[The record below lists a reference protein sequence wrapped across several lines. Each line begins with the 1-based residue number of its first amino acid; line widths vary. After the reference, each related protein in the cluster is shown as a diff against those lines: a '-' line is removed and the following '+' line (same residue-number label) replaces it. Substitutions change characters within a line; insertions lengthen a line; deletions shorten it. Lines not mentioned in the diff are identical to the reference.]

1 MNVQDRNA
9 GIAWCGLVLC
19 CVCWGAWTRPPHSGP
34 HIFDPAIGYV
44 DVTVA
49 SEGILLD
56 AADAGEIHFTLD
68 GSAPDRNDPIANGRT
83 IRMPDTRRS
92 ERLMRHRTS
101 IQQRDP
107 LIGLPSAQVLR
118 AAQWIGGAHGPVRT
132 RTVPVRHHTLPI
144 VALTADAGAFFDP
157 DSGIYVIGNAIF
169 RSDGIPVRTFPKDH
183 RWWKYPGNFQ
193 MRGEEWERS
202 VYVEALGADGTPLW
216 DGDAR
221 ARIHGNNTRGFP
233 QHALRITLPE
243 PCAYAW
249 TSGTA
254 GQKSVIL
261 RAAGNDQADS
271 FMRDL
276 VQHRM
281 CTGLPFVTTGGRS
294 VVMYLNGAYW
304 GVHHVRD
311 RMDNNELARR
321 YGGSAKRYTV
331 LEDRLKLYK
340 GDEAQIKHFSRFL
353 TWSERWDAS
362 APAFVDSVSRYL
374 DVDGFLAYM
383 AAQLILGNM
392 DWPDQN
398 VRYWR
403 WTGVADTVPGPHDGR
418 WHMMMGD
425 SDMGL
430 GYSAP
435 VTTDPFAHVERH
447 NGPIA
452 RLFKA
457 MMRSDGLRER
467 MLAEVE
473 RLLAGPLSTGGM
485 LTVIDEARAQLA
497 PEMADH
503 VARWRKPATVAE
515 WERNVEVLRTFARD
529 RPAAMHAYAA
539 THLSVH

>member
-1 MNVQDRNA
+1 
-9 GIAWCGLVLC
+9 
-19 CVCWGAWTRPPHSGP
+19 
-34 HIFDPAIGYV
+34 
-44 DVTVA
+44 
-49 SEGILLD
+49 
-56 AADAGEIHFTLD
+56 
-68 GSAPDRNDPIANGRT
+68 
-83 IRMPDTRRS
+83 
-92 ERLMRHRTS
+92 
-101 IQQRDP
+101 
-107 LIGLPSAQVLR
+107 
-118 AAQWIGGAHGPVRT
+118 
-132 RTVPVRHHTLPI
+132 
-144 VALTADAGAFFDP
+144 
-157 DSGIYVIGNAIF
+157 
-169 RSDGIPVRTFPKDH
+169 
-183 RWWKYPGNFQ
+183 
-193 MRGEEWERS
+193 
-202 VYVEALGADGTPLW
+202 
-216 DGDAR
+216 
-221 ARIHGNNTRGFP
+221 
-233 QHALRITLPE
+233 
-243 PCAYAW
+243 
-249 TSGTA
+249 
-254 GQKSVIL
+254 SVIL

-403 WTGVADTVPGPHDGR
+403 WTGVADTLPGPHDGR

-452 RLFKA
+452 RLYKA

-503 VARWRKPATVAE
+503 VARWRKPPTVAG